1 MVLALADRRGRCDA
15 CKAATHPVA
24 QAWALAN
31 TQRLTGKPAAEVKH
45 YVPKEG
51 HQRCGLP
58 GPDLPANPAGGRKV
72 PLPGGYYGQ
81 DGHGDGRDIPL
92 FQRSRELYIS
102 ARDNAPKI
110 AGQPL
115 GDWAA

>member
-45 YVPKEG
+45 YVPKELY
-51 HQRCGLP
+51 GLP

-72 PLPGGYYGQ
+72 PLPGGY
-81 DGHGDGRDIPL
+81 GHGDGSIPL